1 MKTYLVT
8 GGAGFIGANFIE
20 YLFETKKDI
29 KIINVDKLTYSGNLE
44 NLKNVIVIK
53 DFAGKEQQDAAK

>member
-1 MKTYLVT
+1 V
-8 GGAGFIGANFIE
+8 IRPS
-20 YLFETKKDI
+20 
-29 KIINVDKLTYSGNLE
+29 VDLE